1 MIPYA
6 DLVAGIKSIMK
17 VKGIDRL
24 QDLAARLDIKPST
37 LTNNLKYLAKH
48 ENYEST
54 FARKVYE
61 VLSID
66 EQQLKNA
73 LNDHNTPFNTSHLKL
88 LDNKANAFRPL
99 HNSYHQEIFDLLTNL
114 SKGDTY
120 TLVTTDFPIEF
131 KDESFRNTILQ
142 CLKAGVVFRYVF
154 PNPKNKELEGFLNQY
169 WSGFFPHWKYLGEQ
183 HAEFIQHIKQEVAE
197 DDDFKE
203 IPGFSIKGLE
213 AQLKYYYSDDPL
225 LMHPMFKFM
234 LLDKDV
240 LGESQK
246 HVFIEASVGMSFS
259 SVSSGSFKF
268 WYPSPHLEAQTL
280 AKNIENSIS
289 PQ

>member
-1 MIPYA
+1 MIHYS

-24 QDLAARLDIKPST
+24 QDLAHKLDIKPST

-48 ENYEST
+48 ENYDST

-61 VLSID
+61 VLGID
-66 EQQLKNA
+66 EQTLKST
-73 LNDHNTPFNTSHLKL
+73 LGDHSTPLNTSHLKL
-88 LDNKANAFRPL
+88 LDSKANAFRPL

-154 PNPKNKELEGFLNQY
+154 PNPKNKELEAFLNKY

-183 HAEFIQHIKQEVAE
+183 HAEFIEHIKQEVAE

-203 IPGFSIKGLE
+203 IPDFSMEGLE
-213 AQLKYYYSDDPL
+213 DQLRYYLCDDPL

-280 AKNIENSIS
+280 AKNIESTLKL
-289 PQ
+289 